1 MKKRLK
7 VGSLLLFLP
16 LFISCGMGR
25 QLPSLSMASEAKTL
39 KTYCEQINLQSPDV
53 KQADQFYAD
62 ANVQLQQNRHEEAYS
77 KMDLAAIYYRLA
89 LSKMELEDSK
99 AKLQE
104 ASRKLNNDENQLN
117 AYLEI
122 LQGMGKAGK

>member
-1 MKKRLK
+1 MKKKLK
-7 VGSLLLFLP
+7 YGFFLLFLP
-16 LFISCGMGR
+16 LFVSCGMVR

-62 ANVQLQQNRHEEAYS
+62 ANVQLRQNRHEEAYS
-77 KMDLAAIYYRLA
+77 KMDLAVIYYRLA
-89 LSKMELEDSK
+89 LSKMELEESK

-104 ASRKLNNDENQLN
+104 ASRKLNEDENQLN
-117 AYLEI
+117 EYLEI
-122 LQGMGKAGK
+122 LDGMGKAGK